1 MARNTEKCEKWQ
13 IYTVILDYAE
23 KTERSEKW
31 DTNIVRPGIWRKKKK
46 NWQSKKMRNSHG
58 STWNMAKNTE
68 KRAKW
73 ETNTVHPTIL
83 LEKLKKIKNEKYT
96 Q

>member
-31 DTNIVRPGIWRKKKK
+31 DTNIVRPGKWRKKKK
-46 NWQSKKMRNSHG
+46 TDKVR
-58 STWNMAKNTE
+58 
-68 KRAKW
+68 KW
-73 ETNTVHPTIL
+73 ETQRVGPGIWQETMKNVQ
-83 LEKLKKIKNEKYT
+83 NEKHT
-96 Q
+96 L